1 MNQKKSLNFQV
12 KKHSRKMIRRIPTLL
27 TGIKSESHPGTP
39 SEVTWPGVT
48 NLENFSAPKVVCLVV
63 CHDQPPVRWYLD
75 VYPIL
80 PFRISYTSLILST
93 N

>member
-1 MNQKKSLNFQV
+1 
-12 KKHSRKMIRRIPTLL
+12 MIRQIPTRL

-63 CHDQPPVRWYLD
+63 CHDQPPVRWFKVGSLFWYLD
-75 VYPIL
+75 IYPIL